1 MSKYQINATGN
12 FLKDVEEISF
22 WIFVSNVEQ
31 SENLAEA
38 KLNQLE
44 SDLVDLKKKIQNF
57 PESGEEVATQGVRKT
72 SIYDGRYSVRWIVD
86 HGKKTITLIS
96 LLDLRYPKQLR
107 NIQTE
112 E

>member
-1 MSKYQINATGN
+1 VSQYQINATSN

-22 WIFVSNVEQ
+22 WIFVTNVEQ

-38 KLNQLE
+38 KLSQLE
-44 SDLVDLKKKIQNF
+44 SDLIVLKKKIQNF
-57 PESGEEVATQGVRKT
+57 PESGEEVATRGVRKIP
-72 SIYDGRYSVRWIVD
+72 IYDGRYSARWIVD
-86 HGKKTITLIS
+86 HDKKTVTLIS
-96 LLDLRYPKQLR
+96 LLDSRYPKQLR